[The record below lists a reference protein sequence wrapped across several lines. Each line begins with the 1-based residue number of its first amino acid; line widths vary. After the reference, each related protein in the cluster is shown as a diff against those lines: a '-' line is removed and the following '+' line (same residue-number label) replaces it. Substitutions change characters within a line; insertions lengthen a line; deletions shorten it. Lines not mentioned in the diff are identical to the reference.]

1 MAHAELVRKM
11 LIPTAVGSDAP
22 RDCWATYIDAASGAR
37 YVYNAKTGESK
48 WSGTAVE
55 QIRLQM
61 AGHEDAPPDAPEPP
75 TRPLELE
82 LVNLKS
88 FKAARPKAPKAR
100 DDDFDFEDLDGADDD
115 PLQLAT
121 EWRDRGMLRTVSTRK
136 RVPLACHERCCDRLV
151 LILEACFC
159 ESPFAILEAAFRA
172 PAYLAASILLI
183 ALAAAVCL
191 LRCCDCKRGS
201 QLAKRAGL
209 YAREGALFLAAAV
222 TLLVPCAALLVYRGM
237 PGDDGDW
244 DVRGL
249 HGTV

>member
-151 LILEACFC
+151 DRSVVQIKPGGDAAETERTVPRDGVFASRC
-159 ESPFAILEAAFRA
+159 ESLCQTQR
-172 PAYLAASILLI
+172 
-183 ALAAAVCL
+183 V
-191 LRCCDCKRGS
+191 
-201 QLAKRAGL
+201 AGL
-209 YAREGALFLAAAV
+209 SRYPSSKGF
-222 TLLVPCAALLVYRGM
+222 G
-237 PGDDGDW
+237 
-244 DVRGL
+244 
-249 HGTV
+249 